1 MSAERSRAERSGTCR
16 GKDMGKSI
24 VKATGV
30 IMIINILVKILG
42 FLRESFIANAYGA
55 GSLTDAY
62 QIAYTIPY
70 FLQAILGY
78 ALVTAVVPVLTK
90 HLVNNNK
97 EEAWYVGS
105 CAVNITALGLAA
117 ITAVGILI
125 SVLLVKL
132 LAPGFAADTVALTV
146 SLTRIM
152 FPSVIFMGVGMVFT
166 GIANASY
173 KFAVPA
179 FAPGFSNIIIICSV
193 VIFASSAGIWGLAVG
208 TLVSFIGFFLIQIPV
223 LWRIGFKYRLV
234 LGLKHPDIKLIIH
247 DIIPII
253 LGVAVNQ
260 ICFAVNR
267 IFASLLAA
275 GTISYLNY
283 SNKLMMLPI
292 GIFVNAVAYAIYPS
306 LSEMALK
313 KDLEQLAR
321 TLKKGIGMVC
331 LVAIPAAAGLCALA
345 QPIVQIVYER
355 GSFDHVATLATAWAL
370 MFFTIGLVPISVNM
384 VLTRA
389 FYALED
395 VKTPVKIGAYIIII
409 DIILSFILF
418 KFMAYGGAGLAL
430 ANSLAL
436 FAGTVWMYFYLK
448 RRQLTALKEGN
459 LLKSLFKMLLA
470 SAVMAAAVVGVR
482 MLTAALGVDLLTT
495 HGALIVTAAGICVGV
510 AVYVIMIFVLKPEE
524 TQMFIN
530 VLKQKFKR
538 S

>member
-1 MSAERSRAERSGTCR
+1 MS
-16 GKDMGKSI
+16 KSI
-24 VKATGV
+24 VKATGL
-30 IMIINILVKILG
+30 ILVVNMCVKVLG

-55 GSLTDAY
+55 GALTDAY

-90 HLVNNNK
+90 HLVKNDK

-105 CAVNITALGLAA
+105 CAINVTALGLAV
-117 ITAVGILI
+117 ITAIGILI
-125 SVLLVKL
+125 STILVKL
-132 LAPGFAADTVALTV
+132 LAPGFERETAELTV
-146 SLTRIM
+146 QMTRIM

-173 KFAVPA
+173 KFGVAA

-193 VIFASSAGIWGLAVG
+193 LIFASSTGIWGLTVG

-234 LGLKHPDIKLIIH
+234 LGLNHPDVKQIVH
-247 DIIPII
+247 DIVPII

-267 IFASLLAA
+267 IFGSLLAE

-313 KDLEQLAR
+313 KDFRQLAL
-321 TLKKGIGMVC
+321 TLKRGIGMVC

-345 QPIVQIVYER
+345 EPIVRVVYER
-355 GSFDHVATLATAWAL
+355 GSFDQVATMATAWAL
-370 MFFTIGLVPISVNM
+370 MFFTLGLVPISVNM

-395 VKTPVKIGAYIIII
+395 VKTPVKIGALIIVI
-409 DIILSFILF
+409 DILLSCILF
-418 KFMAYGGAGLAL
+418 KLMPYGGAGLAF

-436 FAGTVWMYFYLK
+436 LVGTIGMYFYLK
-448 RRQLTALKEGN
+448 RKMLPDLKEGN
-459 LLKSLFKMLLA
+459 LLISLIKMLVA
-470 SAVMAAAVVGVR
+470 AGVMAAAVEGVR
-482 MLTAALGVDLLTT
+482 LVAGAVGLNLLST
-495 HGALIVTAAGICVGV
+495 HGALLVTLIGICVGV
-510 AVYVIMIFVLKPEE
+510 AVYAIMIFALKLDETKMVLDVLKKK
-524 TQMFIN
+524 
-530 VLKQKFKR
+530 LKR
-538 S
+538 A

>member
-1 MSAERSRAERSGTCR
+1 
-16 GKDMGKSI
+16 MGKSI

-105 CAVNITALGLAA
+105 CAINVTALGLAA
-117 ITAVGILI
+117 ITLVGVII
-125 SVLLVKL
+125 STILVKL
-132 LAPGFAADTVALTV
+132 LAPGFDSGTAELTV
-146 SLTRIM
+146 QLTRIM
-152 FPSVIFMGVGMVFT
+152 FPSVVFMGVGMVFT

-193 VIFASSAGIWGLAVG
+193 VIFASSVGIWGLAVG

-223 LWRIGFKYRLV
+223 LWRIGFKYRPV
-234 LGLKHPDIKLIIH
+234 LGLKHPDVKQIMQ

-267 IFASLLAA
+267 IFASFLAE

-313 KDLEQLAR
+313 KDLQNLAR
-321 TLKKGIGMVC
+321 TLKRGIGMVC

-345 QPIVQIVYER
+345 HPIVQIVYER
-355 GSFDHVATLATAWAL
+355 GSFDHAATLATACAL
-370 MFFTIGLVPISVNM
+370 MLFTIGLVPISVNM

-389 FYALED
+389 FYAMED
-395 VKTPVKIGAYIIII
+395 VKTPVKIGAWIIIT
-409 DIILSFILF
+409 DVVLSFILF
-418 KFMAYGGAGLAL
+418 KPLEYGGAGLAL

-436 FAGTVWMYFYLK
+436 LVGTIGMYFYLK
-448 RRQLTALKEGN
+448 KKTLTGLAEGN
-459 LLKSLFKMLLA
+459 LLKSLVKMFA
-470 SAVMAAAVVGVR
+470 AAAVMAGAVVAVR
-482 MLTAALGVDLLTT
+482 YILATLGVDLLTT
-495 HGALIVTAAGICVGV
+495 HGALLLVAAGICVGV
-510 AVYVIMIFVLKPEE
+510 AVYAIMIFALKLEETKMVMDVLKKK
-524 TQMFIN
+524 
-530 VLKQKFKR
+530 LKR

>member
-1 MSAERSRAERSGTCR
+1 
-16 GKDMGKSI
+16 MGKSI

-30 IMIINILVKILG
+30 ILIVNMLVKVLG

-90 HLVNNNK
+90 HLVKNDK
-97 EEAWYVGS
+97 KEAWYVGS
-105 CAVNITALGLAA
+105 CAIN
-117 ITAVGILI
+117 ITAVGLTAITVIGILLTTI
-125 SVLLVKL
+125 IVKL
-132 LAPGFAADTVALTV
+132 LAPGFDADVAELTV
-146 SLTRIM
+146 QLTRIM
-152 FPSVIFMGVGMVFT
+152 FPSVIFMGVGMVLT

-173 KFAVPA
+173 KFGVGA
-179 FAPGFSNIIIICSV
+179 FAPGFSNLIIICSV
-193 VIFASSAGIWGLAVG
+193 VLFASSVGIWGLAIG

-223 LWRIGFKYRLV
+223 LWQIGFKYSFV
-234 LGLKHPDIKLIIH
+234 LGLKHPDVKQIVH

-267 IFASLLAA
+267 IFGSMLDE

-283 SNKLMMLPI
+283 ASKLMMLPI

-313 KDLEQLAR
+313 KDFGQMAV
-321 TLKKGIGMVC
+321 TLKRGIGMVC

-345 QPIVQIVYER
+345 EPIVQIVYER
-355 GSFDHVATLATAWAL
+355 GSFDHAATLATTWAL
-370 MFFTIGLVPISVNM
+370 MCFCVGLVPISVNM

-395 VKTPVKIGAYIIII
+395 VKTPVVIGGAIIAI
-409 DIILSFILF
+409 DVALSFALF
-418 KFMAYGGAGLAL
+418 KIMEYGGSGLAL

-436 FAGTVWMYFYLK
+436 LAGTVFMYFYLK
-448 RRQLTALKEGN
+448 RRTLSALKEGN
-459 LLKSLFKMLLA
+459 LLVSLVKMFIA
-470 SAVMAAAVVGVR
+470 AGVMVAAVVAVR
-482 MLTAALGVDLLTT
+482 FGLKFAGLNLSAT
-495 HGALIVTAAGICVGV
+495 HGALILVAIGICVGV
-510 AVYVIMIFVLKPEE
+510 AVYAIMIFVLKLEE
-524 TQMFIN
+524 TQM
-530 VLKQKFKR
+530 VLDILKRKLKRNKQ
-538 S
+538 

>member
-1 MSAERSRAERSGTCR
+1 
-16 GKDMGKSI
+16 MGKSI

-30 IMIINILVKILG
+30 ILIINILVKILG
-42 FLRESFIANAYGA
+42 FLRESFIANGYGA
-55 GSLTDAY
+55 GTLTDSY

-78 ALVTAVVPVLTK
+78 ALVTAVVPILTK
-90 HLVNNNK
+90 HLLKNDK

-105 CAVNITALGLAA
+105 CAINITALGLF
-117 ITAVGILI
+117 IVTFLGILF
-125 SVLLVKL
+125 SGVLVNL
-132 LAPGFAADTVALTV
+132 LAPGFDAQETALTTE
-146 SLTRIM
+146 LTRIM

-173 KFAVPA
+173 KFGVAA
-179 FAPGFSNIIIICSV
+179 FAPGFSNLIIIVSV
-193 VIFASSAGIWGLAVG
+193 VLFASSVGILGLAVG

-223 LWRIGFKYRLV
+223 LWRIGFRYRLV
-234 LGLKHPDIKLIIH
+234 LGLHHPDVRQIIR
-247 DIIPII
+247 DILPII

-267 IFASLLAA
+267 IFASFLAE

-313 KDLEQLAR
+313 LDWQKMAG

-331 LVAIPAAAGLCALA
+331 LIAIPAAAGLCVLA
-345 QPIVQIVYER
+345 QPIVQVVYER
-355 GSFDHVATLATAWAL
+355 GSFDHAATLATAWAL
-370 MFFTIGLVPISVNM
+370 MMFTVGLVPISVNM

-395 VKTPVKIGAYIIII
+395 VKAPVKIGALIILV
-409 DIILSFILF
+409 DVILSFALF
-418 KFMAYGGAGLAL
+418 RVMDYGGAGLAL

-436 FAGTVWMYFYLK
+436 LTGTIGMYYYLK
-448 RRQLTALKEGN
+448 RKSLPALKEGN
-459 LLKSLFKMLLA
+459 LLKSLVKMFA
-470 SAVMAAAVVGVR
+470 AAAVMMLAVLGARFLLAAVG
-482 MLTAALGVDLLTT
+482 LDTLTT
-495 HGALIVTAAGICVGV
+495 HGALLETVVGICVGV
-510 AVYVIMIFVLKPEE
+510 AVYAIMVIVLKLEE
-524 TQMFIN
+524 TQM
-530 VLKQKFKR
+530 VLDAVKKKLKK

>member
-1 MSAERSRAERSGTCR
+1 
-16 GKDMGKSI
+16 MGKSI

-30 IMIINILVKILG
+30 ILVINFFVKILG

-55 GSLTDAY
+55 GTLTDAY

-105 CAVNITALGLAA
+105 CAINITALGLFAVTAA
-117 ITAVGILI
+117 GILI
-125 SVLLVKL
+125 SAVLVKL
-132 LAPGFAADTVALTV
+132 LAPGFAADEARLTV
-146 SLTRIM
+146 ELTRIM

-173 KFAVPA
+173 KFGVAA
-179 FAPGFSNIIIICSV
+179 FAPGFSNIIIIASV
-193 VIFASSAGIWGLAVG
+193 VIFASSVGIWGLAVG

-234 LGLKHPDIKLIIH
+234 LGLKHPDIRQIMR
-247 DIIPII
+247 DILPII

-267 IFASLLAA
+267 IFASFLAE
-275 GTISYLNY
+275 GSISYLNY

-313 KDLEQLAR
+313 LDWHKMAS
-321 TLKKGIGMVC
+321 TLKRGIGMVC
-331 LVAIPAAAGLCALA
+331 LVAIPAAAGLCVLA
-345 QPIVQIVYER
+345 QPVVQIVYER
-355 GSFDHVATLATAWAL
+355 GSFDHAATLATAWAL
-370 MFFTIGLVPISVNM
+370 MMFTVGLVPISVNM

-395 VKTPVKIGAYIIII
+395 VKTPVKIGAF
-409 DIILSFILF
+409 IILVDVALSFALF
-418 KFMAYGGAGLAL
+418 KVMAYGGAGLAL

-436 FAGTVWMYFYLK
+436 LTGTIGMYYYLK
-448 RRQLTALKEGN
+448 RKSLTDLKEGN
-459 LLKSLFKMLLA
+459 LLKSLIKMFVSAGVMVLA
-470 SAVMAAAVVGVR
+470 VLAVRFALV
-482 MLTAALGVDLLTT
+482 ALGIDLLTT
-495 HGALIVTAAGICVGV
+495 HGALLLVTVGICVGV
-510 AVYVIMIFVLKPEE
+510 AVYGIMVIALKIEE
-524 TQMFIN
+524 TQM
-530 VLKQKFKR
+530 VLNSVKKKFKKA
-538 S
+538 